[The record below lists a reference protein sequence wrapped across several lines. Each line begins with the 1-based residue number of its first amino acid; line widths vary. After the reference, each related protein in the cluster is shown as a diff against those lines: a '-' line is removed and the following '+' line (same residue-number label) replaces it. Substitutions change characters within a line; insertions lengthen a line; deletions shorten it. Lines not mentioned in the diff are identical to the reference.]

1 MKALVK
7 FIRDMRSEIGT
18 FNEGDLLRCH
28 QSLAKYLVDAGFAVY
43 EG

>member
-7 FIRDMRSEIGT
+7 FVRDMRSEIGT

-28 QSLAKYLVDAGFAVY
+28 IDLARYLVEAGYAEY
-43 EG
+43 ED